1 MIRKVKS
8 KITQSP
14 LLMDSIWAVFG
25 NILGKGFSF
34 AAGIAVARYLGKVG
48 FGEYGLITST
58 VLSAST
64 FSTFGLG
71 YTATKYIADYRVNKQ
86 TIVGDVIFYSRR
98 ITLIVSGILAFLLFA
113 FSDFLAGYIFNAN
126 HLSAEF
132 KLVSIWVVFN
142 ALTATQIGVLAGFG
156 LFKEMVRV
164 NAVVGIFTFLF
175 SVTFTYFFGIRG
187 ALLALLINQVLNWY
201 LNNRLVE
208 RERRKYPIAKV
219 RSKLIM
225 NELFNFS
232 LPIAFQEA
240 LYAISTW
247 LVSWSIVKFSNV
259 GELGMYQVSM
269 QISSLIL
276 FVPGILR
283 NVFLAH
289 FSMSDGIGGQNKLLK
304 TTLFINGITVLI
316 PIVIVLLFITPIT
329 NLYGNQFDKNLQ
341 YLIVLATCSSF
352 FTSLINV
359 YNQVLLSKGRNW
371 FIFWS
376 RFGRDLAIL
385 LVFVLYIKQYYSSS
399 VLMSNLNLYSAI
411 IYLLILVFVQY
422 KSEKQ
427 VQIPKEIE

>member
-1 MIRKVKS
+1 MIRKVQS

-14 LLMDSIWAVFG
+14 LLMDSFWAVFG

-58 VLSAST
+58 LLSASI

-71 YTATKYIADYRVNKQ
+71 YTATKYIADYKSNNQ
-86 TIVGDVIFYSRR
+86 TLVGDVIFYSRR

-113 FSDFLAGYIFNAN
+113 FSDYLAGNIFNAN

-142 ALTATQIGVLAGFG
+142 ALTTTQIGVLAGFG

-164 NAVVGIFTFLF
+164 NAFVGIFTFLF

-208 RERRKYPIAKV
+208 RERRKYPIIND
-219 RSKLIM
+219 RSKLIK
-225 NELFNFS
+225 NKLFNFS

-247 LVSWSIVKFSNV
+247 LMSWSIVKFSNV

-289 FSMSDGIGGQNKLLK
+289 FSMSDNIEGQNRLLK

-316 PIVIVLLFITPIT
+316 PVVFVLLFIKPIT
-329 NLYGNQFDKNLQ
+329 NLYGSQFDENLQ

-385 LVFVLYIKQYYSSS
+385 LVFVHYIKQYYSSS

>member
-1 MIRKVKS
+1 MIRKVQS

-14 LLMDSIWAVFG
+14 LLMDSFWAVFG

-34 AAGIAVARYLGKVG
+34 AAGIAVARYLGKAG

-58 VLSAST
+58 LLSASI

-71 YTATKYIADYRVNKQ
+71 YTATKYIADYKSNNQ
-86 TIVGDVIFYSRR
+86 ALVGDVIFYSRR
-98 ITLIVSGILAFLLFA
+98 ITLIVSGILAFLLFV
-113 FSDFLAGYIFNAN
+113 FSDYLAGNIFNDN

-142 ALTATQIGVLAGFG
+142 ALTTTQIGVLAGFG

-208 RERRKYPIAKV
+208 RERRKYPIIEF
-219 RSKLIM
+219 RSKLIK

-247 LVSWSIVKFSNV
+247 LISWSIVKFSNV

-289 FSMSDGIGGQNKLLK
+289 FSMSDNIGGQNRLLK

-316 PIVIVLLFITPIT
+316 PVVFVLLFIKPIT
-329 NLYGNQFDKNLQ
+329 NLYGSQFDENLQ

-376 RFGRDLAIL
+376 RFGRDLAVL